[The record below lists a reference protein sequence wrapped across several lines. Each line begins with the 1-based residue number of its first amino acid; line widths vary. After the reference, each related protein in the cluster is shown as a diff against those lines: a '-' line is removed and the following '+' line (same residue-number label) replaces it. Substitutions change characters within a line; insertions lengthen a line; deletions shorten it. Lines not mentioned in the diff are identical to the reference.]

1 MATSTVILR
10 YGRVGGNKLEE
21 KTTQVVCRNRL
32 TRDVVDAPSLET
44 LKVRLNHIL
53 STSIKQ

>member
-32 TRDVVDAPSLET
+32 TRDVVDAPSLEM
-44 LKVRLNHIL
+44 LKAG
-53 STSIKQ
+53 